1 MRMERILCLLLALLM
16 ICSMAACG
24 EDADQGGNKDPQK
37 NPTTPTTTAP
47 PEDDTVWVLVR
58 ESNMG
63 SSRYSRYVYDEEGN
77 RVSGE
82 YFDGLEKMGDYKF
95 VTTKNAD
102 GGKVVEQWYK
112 HVKDAE
118 FWMQNTYEYN
128 AAGKLICTT
137 DYDLRGNV
145 SMVYTFTYNDA
156 GQLVEQVQTNDGEAG
171 KKLTFVYDGGK
182 LMEGHYEDASGSYGH
197 YLYSYDKNGNP
208 VKVDVATDYMDEQ
221 KYTLELEV
229 AGKYFYEIRATE
241 ECHNVVGGRRLFFYE
256 EHIGS
261 DGRSDYRDLQIKS
274 WGIFHTGWLPLV
286 AFGCIDTGN
295 YFFAVADLHYEPLD
309 VHLAKQAEGK

>member
-102 GGKVVEQWYK
+102 GGKAVEQWYK

-171 KKLTFVYDGGK
+171 KKLTFVYDGDK

-261 DGRSDYRDLQIKS
+261 DGRPDYRDLQIKS